1 MPSSPPRVRNLPRI
15 AFFLSCGDGPGSATN
30 DNHTRLP
37 GAFAALGWDVV
48 AVRHESLRLA
58 GGRLVADTAGGQVE
72 LAAFDAY
79 FVLGFGAKATFLDR
93 MQLLRGLDQSRF
105 VNTVDALVYQHG
117 KASLQLDCPDVPQ
130 PATHVANNP
139 ATLAAV
145 VAQGGEWIA
154 KPPAGS
160 FGRDVFRLRRGD
172 ANVRV
177 ILEHLTR
184 DGGYALLQERIDVGE
199 AGERRVLLAAGEIV
213 GAYGKRPAD
222 HRANL
227 DVGARAFRCALTVPE
242 QATVSRL
249 AARLD
254 ALGVRFAAVDL
265 AAGHV
270 LEINVANPGGLR
282 TCATVYGGDPT
293 PRAAAALAGWLNARR
308 RKDPRP
314 RDPRPRAA

>member
-1 MPSSPPRVRNLPRI
+1 MPHDCV
-15 AFFLSCGDGPGSATN
+15 
-30 DNHTRLP
+30 
-37 GAFAALGWDVV
+37 
-48 AVRHESLRLA
+48 RLA
-58 GGRLVADTAGGQVE
+58 AGRLVADTSRPSVE

-79 FVLGFGAKATFLDR
+79 FVLGFGPKSTFLDR
-93 MQLLRGLDQSRF
+93 MQLLRGLDQFRF
-105 VNTVDALVYQHG
+105 VNTVDALVHQHG
-117 KASLQLDCPDVPQ
+117 KASLSLDCPDVPQ
-130 PATHVANNP
+130 PVTHLANNP
-139 ATLAAV
+139 AKLAAV

-184 DGGYALLQERIDVGE
+184 DGNYALLQQRIDVGD
-199 AGERRVLLAAGEIV
+199 AGEKRVLLAAGEIV
-213 GAYGKRPAD
+213 GAYGKRPVD

-227 DVGARAFRCALTVPE
+227 DVGASAFGCALTASE
-242 QATVSRL
+242 QAMALRL
-249 AARLD
+249 AVRLD

-282 TCATVYGGDPT
+282 TCATVSGVDPT
-293 PRAAAALAGWLNARR
+293 PRAVAALARWLNRR
-308 RKDPRP
+308 GK
-314 RDPRPRAA
+314 DPRPRAA